1 MELTVDIASPVPV
14 YEQIRA
20 QVTELVESGTLRTNT
35 PLPSVR
41 QLAADMQIAPGT
53 VARAYRELEASGMV
67 VCSRWLG
74 TRVAEVAFVP
84 RTERRQRLDEAVA
97 RMVSAGRRLGGK
109 GEEIEAA
116 VNRNLAGQSQNREG
130 GIKLLRGQPVAPS
143 SCFFSWG
150 R

>member
-20 QVTELVESGTLRTNT
+20 QVTELVESGTLGTNT

-67 VCSRWLG
+67 VCSRWAG

-84 RTERRQRLDEAVA
+84 RTERRQRLDEAVG
-97 RMVSAGRRLGGK
+97 RMVSAARRLGAK
-109 GEEIEAA
+109 DEEIEAS
-116 VNRNLAGQSQNREG
+116 VGRILARQSQTR
-130 GIKLLRGQPVAPS
+130 
-143 SCFFSWG
+143 
-150 R
+150 